1 MYEISSGV
9 VRRPLKIVLYGPEGI
24 GKSTFASRMPQP
36 LLIDTEG
43 STTHMDVRRL
53 PAPTSYTMLL
63 DEIDYVKKNPQ
74 LCRTLV
80 VDTADWAEQMA
91 QKELLDKHQLSGI
104 EDFGY
109 GKGYVY
115 SAEDFGKML
124 NKLTEVIESGNH
136 VFVNAHAMMRK
147 FEQPDEMGA
156 YDRWEL
162 KLSKKCAPMLKEWAD
177 IVIFANYETYI
188 VMEAGKDKAAK
199 GKAQGGR
206 RVMYTTHHPC
216 WDAKNRFGLA
226 DKLPFDFAEIVH
238 LVEDAQSGSGESG
251 RFMNRPYDEDPT
263 AQQESGASRTP
274 QPAPKNLGTPQAGGA
289 SQLTHGTTDQIK
301 DLGSLH
307 TAPTMEAGAADDS
320 EIPVELK
327 QLMDA
332 AGITAREVED
342 AVAKKG
348 YYPAGMHICD
358 YDPGFVY
365 GCLIGAWDSVR
376 RMIEE
381 NRI

>member
-1 MYEISSGV
+1 MYEISTGAV
-9 VRRPLKIVLYGPEGI
+9 KKPLKIVLYGPEGI
-24 GKSTFASRMPQP
+24 GKSTFASRMPDP
-36 LLIDTEG
+36 LFIDTEG
-43 STTHMDVRRL
+43 STTHMNVRRL
-53 PAPTSYTMLL
+53 PAPSSYTMLL
-63 DEIDYVKKNPQ
+63 DEIDYVKNNPQ
-74 LCRTLV
+74 LCRTLA

-91 QKELLDKHQLSGI
+91 QKELLDKHQMSGI

-124 NKLTEVIESGNH
+124 NKLSEVIESGNH
-136 VFVNAHAMMRK
+136 VIVNAHAMMRK

-177 IVIFANYETYI
+177 IVLFANYETYV
-188 VMEAGKDKAAK
+188 VMEAGKEKAKK
-199 GKAQGGR
+199 GKALGGR

-226 DKLPFDFAEIVH
+226 DKLPFDFAEIAH
-238 LVEDAQSGSGESG
+238 LFDESTQADVPSASLPPAQDHSTSE
-251 RFMNRPYDEDPT
+251 R
-263 AQQESGASRTP
+263 
-274 QPAPKNLGTPQAGGA
+274 
-289 SQLTHGTTDQIK
+289 
-301 DLGSLH
+301 
-307 TAPTMEAGAADDS
+307 ADDIS
-320 EIPVELK
+320 HSADAAGEDDGVPAELK

-332 AGITAREVED
+332 AGIAAWEIED

-376 RMIEE
+376 KMVEE
-381 NRI
+381 KRI